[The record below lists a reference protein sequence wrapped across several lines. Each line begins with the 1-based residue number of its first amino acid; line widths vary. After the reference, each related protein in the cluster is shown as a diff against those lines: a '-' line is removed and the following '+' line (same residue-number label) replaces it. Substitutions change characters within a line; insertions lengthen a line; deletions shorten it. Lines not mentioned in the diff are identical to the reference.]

1 MEQKEINDLIESNQ
15 FMVNERQYFLIPL
28 IAELLEHKEV
38 QINFEKLKKYGENVE
53 VEVEGIDENNAII
66 RKLERKQ
73 ENENSI

>member
-28 IAELLEHKEV
+28 IAKLLEEKEV
-38 QINFEKLKKYGENVE
+38 EINFEELKKYGENVE